1 MIPGRRGKIDEA
13 NRAADAHHRDT
24 VATWETE
31 KAKFDRRV
39 AERKVFL
46 ESLIYKDITAMERF
60 LEETLEEI
68 VWPRETIVTFDVR
81 GGGSSVA
88 LDVDLP
94 EVEDMPNKLAAVPSR
109 GLKLSVKEL
118 SATKVQKLYAEHIHG
133 IVFRLVG
140 EVFAA
145 LPTIQEV
152 IAAGYSQRR
161 DPATAQERD
170 DYLLSVRASR
180 PEWSKMDFAHLPSLD
195 VTEALKRFDL
205 QREMSKSGIFKPIV
219 PHG

>member
-1 MIPGRRGKIDEA
+1 M
-13 NRAADAHHRDT
+13 
-24 VATWETE
+24 ATWETE

-81 GGGSSVA
+81 VGGSSVA

-145 LPTIQEV
+145 LHHPGGDRRRIL
-152 IAAGYSQRR
+152 AAPRSGHC
-161 DPATAQERD
+161 AGTD
-170 DYLLSVRASR
+170 DYLLSVCASR